1 MGAQDFCRVESPGPN
16 TPYEVGIR
24 HIRIGEKQLEAT
36 VMYPMD
42 EADVKGKSY
51 TAKWYEDSV
60 RMMKSYKRTLCNMQT
75 ITLPFVPEFLL
86 RAFTNIMLPAY
97 LNGDLC
103 EKFASGKEAIRPMVF
118 SHGLS
123 ADKNFYMAIYLA
135 MASHGYV
142 VVAINH

>member
-1 MGAQDFCRVESPGPN
+1 
-16 TPYEVGIR
+16 
-24 HIRIGEKQLEAT
+24 
-36 VMYPMD
+36 MD
-42 EADVKGKSY
+42 EADVSGKAY
-51 TAKWYEDSV
+51 TAKWYQDPV

-86 RAFTNIMLPAY
+86 RSFTNIMMPAY

-103 EKFASGKEAIRPMVF
+103 EKFASGKESIRPMVF

-135 MASHGYV
+135 MASHGYM
-142 VVAINH
+142 VVAINHQDESCFYTEDAKGNEIWFLKKLFYSAPLR